1 MTILGWIV
9 LGLIAGVLASFVM
22 RGGFGLIGDIVV
34 GIVGALLGG
43 WLFAQFGGGGVTGV
57 NLPSI
62 LIAFVGAC
70 LLIAILRAV
79 SAATRG
85 SL

>member
-43 WLFAQFGGGGVTGV
+43 WLFAQFGGGGVTGL

-79 SAATRG
+79 SGATRG
-85 SL
+85 AL

>member
-43 WLFAQFGGGGVTGV
+43 WLFAQFGGGGVTGI

-79 SAATRG
+79 SAVTRG